1 MPCWCSFLPISWF
14 CLKIIMQNIVR
25 SIKSYFKYFI
35 YYPISYLFTRREE
48 ISLIWRKKC
57 SIMSEWVRWWRIAQ
71 ICSYNIRYWAWSLG
85 TPKSTAVCMP
95 TAFDL
100 TAAPAWCSRTPGG
113 KALPLGGGQLL
124 RWPPCCR
131 RLPRR
136 PQRPAKACQP
146 LPLVGFI

>member
-1 MPCWCSFLPISWF
+1 MTMPCWCSFLPISWF

-100 TAAPAWCSRTPGG
+100 TAARRAGLIFPYAGRQSSAARWRT
-113 KALPLGGGQLL
+113 AITMAAMLPSS
-124 RWPPCCR
+124 
-131 RLPRR
+131 
-136 PQRPAKACQP
+136 ASEASEAS
-146 LPLVGFI
+146 